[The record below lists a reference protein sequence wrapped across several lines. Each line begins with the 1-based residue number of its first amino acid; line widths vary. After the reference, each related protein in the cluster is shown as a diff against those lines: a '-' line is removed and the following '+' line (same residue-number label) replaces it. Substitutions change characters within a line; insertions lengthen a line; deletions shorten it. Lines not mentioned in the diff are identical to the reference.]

1 MKALTSKQLFVSVAV
16 LVYTIT
22 QWHQDAHAQSVEVD
36 MATNNEPAKI
46 SCPCC
51 QATLVIDRETLAIL
65 YVTEHR
71 VKAGGAYSK
80 NLCKT

>member
-1 MKALTSKQLFVSVAV
+1 
-16 LVYTIT
+16 
-22 QWHQDAHAQSVEVD
+22 

-65 YVTEHR
+65 YVTEPPVIHDDVVDADR
-71 VKAGGAYSK
+71 LDFPPQA
-80 NLCKT
+80 